1 MEFRVLGPFEVLHE
15 GAVVPVS
22 AAKHRALL
30 AVLLL
35 RVGHHGLGSPADRG
49 PVGAAAGQ
57 RP

>member
-22 AAKHRALL
+22 AAKQRALL

-35 RVGHHGLGSPADRG
+35 RAGTTVSGQPADRG